1 MCWRQRTKLWILNG
15 IKFILYTGPQNHTV
29 SGKSN
34 MKITGLKSVIKGRI
48 SVAKRISEWEE
59 VGSLAQ
65 GINSSVT

>member
-1 MCWRQRTKLWILNG
+1 
-15 IKFILYTGPQNHTV
+15 
-29 SGKSN
+29 